1 MKKAL
6 RPAFTATI
14 PVLCGYL
21 FIGFAFGV
29 MLRDIGFGS
38 IWSFFCSLSIYA
50 GSGQYLLVSLLAA
63 RASLVT
69 VAVMT
74 LLLNCRHIF
83 YGLSFLET
91 FHAMGRRKW
100 YMIFSLTDETYSLLC
115 SVKTPEGIDAGD
127 MRFWIAMLDHSY
139 WILGSVLGTIIGGI
153 LPFDT
158 TGIDFAIHGYLR
170 GAVAEHQVPHSRTD
184 GAGCGSCVARHPRA
198 GQFHPARHARNLR
211 HAGRYARPS
220 GKGGRLIMTTVYAI
234 AMIAVAAV
242 CTFATRVAPFLLFN
256 GSKPIPPI
264 IRYLGSTLPPAVIA
278 LLVVYCLKNVGW
290 VRMVFPSC
298 CASPSRRC
306 CTSGSIITCCL
317 SASARC
323 FTWCWCKMCSFN
335 PYAGADRCVRPF
347 PIAVYRA
354 LLLFSITLQKAV
366 DNSRFACYYI

>member
-1 MKKAL
+1 MKKAF

-63 RASLVT
+63 KASLVT

-91 FHAMGRRKW
+91 FHEMGRRKW

-139 WILGSVLGTIIGGI
+139 WILGGVLGTIIGGI

-158 TGIDFAIHGYLR
+158 TG
-170 GAVAEHQVPHSRTD
+170 
-184 GAGCGSCVARHPRA
+184 RA
-198 GQFHPARHARNLR
+198 G
-211 HAGRYARPS
+211 
-220 GKGGRLIMTTVYAI
+220 
-234 AMIAVAAV
+234 
-242 CTFATRVAPFLLFN
+242 TRVA
-256 GSKPIPPI
+256 
-264 IRYLGSTLPPAVIA
+264 
-278 LLVVYCLKNVGW
+278 
-290 VRMVFPSC
+290 
-298 CASPSRRC
+298 
-306 CTSGSIITCCL
+306 
-317 SASARC
+317 
-323 FTWCWCKMCSFN
+323 
-335 PYAGADRCVRPF
+335 VRPWAA
-347 PIAVYRA
+347 IASSGRRTPNPKAKQA
-354 LLLFSITLQKAV
+354 L
-366 DNSRFACYYI
+366 RFHHLTKPKHML